1 MAVCVVIHAGG
12 LTAVLRRRG
21 VRSTPAH
28 AWGWTWLFIRVA
40 GWIILLHLVEITA
53 WALLYYWREA
63 VPDLQACFYFSAVT
77 YTTTGYGD
85 IVLPEEWRLV
95 GGIEALTGILMC
107 GWSTGFFLAIVTRMY
122 QSQAPVGAR

>member
-21 VRSTPAH
+21 VRSMPAH

-40 GWIILLHLVEITA
+40 GWIILLHLMEITA

-63 VPDLQACFYFSAVT
+63 VPDLQDAQARQGREEPLQIAGVGPDGAQD
-77 YTTTGYGD
+77 TGVCED
-85 IVLPEEWRLV
+85 L
-95 GGIEALTGILMC
+95 
-107 GWSTGFFLAIVTRMY
+107 
-122 QSQAPVGAR
+122 